1 MHLYSCVTDTVFII
15 IHDVFHTHIF
25 SSSVEDTL
33 LVILKYR
40 LKKYYN
46 ILIGCVL
53 LKKAEA
59 NSNCRANL
67 DSLSL
72 ELAKRRLPR
81 GFYACIKGADCLHKH
96 GRAEV

>member
-1 MHLYSCVTDTVFII
+1 MMFFIPTFFKQCGGHFVSNI
-15 IHDVFHTHIF
+15 EIQI
-25 SSSVEDTL
+25 
-33 LVILKYR
+33 
-40 LKKYYN
+40 KKNYN

-53 LKKAEA
+53 LKKAQA